1 MGLVKNTNGNWVYG
15 EKIEVNLNT
24 LYQGMPQKLQFKQ
37 LCIPFENNIVTDSEG
52 VIISGGTVPVLCF
65 EIRKVYVSPDGSENV
80 RFTKIRHFTDANKRD
95 VKDEQGNVLTELYL
109 ENEITGYND
118 VPKEDYNELDW
129 CNRDLLDYYLVSA
142 EVNCILNA
150 DPLVEFETST
160 LYLTHSPSVYSI
172 KTMAAAGIKKI
183 IYDHCCGDIV
193 LVRNICNYFM
203 IEIIKFRPK
212 DKVLIGSSTF

>member
-1 MGLVKNTNGNWVYG
+1 MKEEISWDCYFIHLAHSIKMKSLDPKIKKGGILASDDYKVK
-15 EKIEVNLNT
+15 
-24 LYQGMPQKLQFKQ
+24 
-37 LCIPFENNIVTDSEG
+37 S
-52 VIISGGTVPVLCF
+52 
-65 EIRKVYVSPDGSENV
+65 
-80 RFTKIRHFTDANKRD
+80 
-95 VKDEQGNVLTELYL
+95 
-109 ENEITGYND
+109 TGYND